1 MMARIEAERKRAG
14 MSQEVL
20 AHKVGVTL
28 ATYQNWKN
36 GTRMS
41 AEKLREIAKALNC
54 SMDYLAGLTERR
66 EIDV

>member
-36 GTRMS
+36 GTKMT
-41 AEKLREIAKALNC
+41 AEKLGEIAKVLGC
-54 SMDYLAGLTERR
+54 SMDYLMGTSERR
-66 EIDV
+66 EIAV